1 MRTSS
6 QMTRRRSV
14 ARVFSMGWVE
24 ESGSGIIDSLFQNH
38 LMKIAFNAW
47 FLEPSLAQNTG
58 TGQYARHVAD
68 SIAEIAPGVQ
78 IEFVEPRRRS
88 NLGKVAF
95 EQFAFP
101 NAARHMK
108 ADVAFVPYWGPPL
121 ASDVP
126 VVTTIHDV
134 IQVAL
139 PEYRGRIH
147 HRAYFS
153 LARAGALAAA
163 AVLTDSEFSRDD
175 IVRHLGVS
183 AERMR
188 VIPLAAEARFSPGQP
203 YEDLERVREQYGLPD
218 QFVLYLGG
226 FDRRKNIE
234 TLFQVYGWCG
244 DSIGEEFPLVVTGL
258 PDDLAWTAD
267 GTHMPLGQM
276 VRDLHI
282 ESEVRFIGRP
292 PDEDKPALYAMARA
306 FLYPTLYEGFGVPAL
321 EAMASGTP
329 VVGGNSS
336 SVAEVVGSAGMLVD
350 PLDARAMAGA
360 LIAVCIQDDL
370 HQRLRQRSMLRAAE
384 FSWQRTAYETLAVLK
399 GVGGKGGGAVTS

>member
-1 MRTSS
+1 
-6 QMTRRRSV
+6 
-14 ARVFSMGWVE
+14 
-24 ESGSGIIDSLFQNH
+24 
-38 LMKIAFNAW
+38 MKIAFNAW
-47 FLEPSLAQNTG
+47 FLEPTLAQNTG

-68 SIAEIAPGVQ
+68 AIAEIAPGVQ
-78 IEFVEPRRRS
+78 IEFIEPRRRS
-88 NLGKVAF
+88 DFGKVAF
-95 EQFAFP
+95 EQIDFP
-101 NAARHMK
+101 NAARRMQ
-108 ADVAFVPYWGPPL
+108 ADVAFVPHWGPPL

-175 IVRHLGVS
+175 IVRHLGVPS
-183 AERMR
+183 ERMR
-188 VIPLAAEARFSPGQP
+188 VIPLAAEARFSPAQP
-203 YEDLERVREQYGLPD
+203 YEEVERVRALYDLPD

-258 PDDLAWTAD
+258 PDDLVWTAD
-267 GTHMPLGQM
+267 GARMPLGQM
-276 VRDLHI
+276 VRDLQI

-292 PDEDKPALYAMARA
+292 PDADKPALYALARA
-306 FLYPTLYEGFGVPAL
+306 FLYPTLYEGFGLPAL

-370 HQRLRQRSMLRAAE
+370 HQRLRQRSLLRAAE

-399 GVGGKGGGAVTS
+399 GVGGERGERLRPE